1 MRRMSRRLA
10 TLLLA
15 LLLPLQFAWGA
26 AAAYCGHETNLQ
38 AAQHF
43 GHHQHVHQTDAG
55 QAAEAKKAVDGK
67 LAYDND
73 CGSCH
78 ASATVLIAPT
88 PGELSMPL
96 PASGLAL
103 AVVPS
108 PSSALARAPD
118 RPQWLRL
125 A

>member
-1 MRRMSRRLA
+1 MALMSRRLV
-10 TLLLA
+10 TLFLA

-26 AAAYCGHETNLQ
+26 AAAYCGHETNAQ

-43 GHHQHVHQTDAG
+43 GHHQHVHQAEAG
-55 QAAEAKKAVDGK
+55 QSSEAKKAVDGK

-73 CGSCH
+73 CGACH

-88 PGELSMPL
+88 LGELSVPL
-96 PASGLAL
+96 PASSLAF

-118 RPQWLRL
+118 RPQWPGL